1 MVNMQLPLLEV
12 ENLGKHYPLRG
23 GALNRIRDTIKAVD
37 GVSFTIREGTSL
49 GLVGE
54 SGSGKSTIA
63 RCILRLEDPTFG
75 RVRFDGSDV
84 LHLPTKKLRQLR
96 ARMQI
101 VFQDPYASLN
111 PRMTAHDII
120 AEPFLIHKTLQG
132 EELGMR
138 VVELLQQVGMGE
150 EHLYRYPHE
159 FSGGQRQ
166 RICIA
171 RALALHP
178 RLVILDEPT
187 SALDVS
193 VQAQILNLLDDL
205 QKKLGLTYLLISHDL
220 GVIGYICDRVAVIRR
235 GRIVEEGETEQVFAA
250 HKHRYTRD
258 LVAAMPLPD
267 PELSPFRRPA

>member
-1 MVNMQLPLLEV
+1 MVNMQAPLLEV

-23 GALNRIRDTIKAVD
+23 GVLNRIRDTIKAVD
-37 GVSFTIREGTSL
+37 GISFTVREGTSL

-63 RCILRLEDPTFG
+63 RCILRLEEPTFG
-75 RVRFDGSDV
+75 RVRFDGSD
-84 LHLPTKKLRQLR
+84 LIKLSTRKLQQLR

-111 PRMTAHDII
+111 PRMTAHDIV
-120 AEPFLIHKTLQG
+120 AEPFLIHKILSD
-132 EELGMR
+132 EELSIR
-138 VVELLQQVGMGE
+138 VIELLQLVGMSE

-205 QKKLGLTYLLISHDL
+205 QRRLKLTYLLISHDL
-220 GVIGYICDRVAVIRR
+220 GVIGYICERVAVIRQ
-235 GRIVEEGETEQVFAA
+235 GKIVEEGETEQVLVSP
-250 HKHRYTRD
+250 KQPYTRD

-267 PELSPFRRPA
+267 PELSPFRHPT

>member
-1 MVNMQLPLLEV
+1 MVNMQPPLLEV

-23 GALNRIRDTIKAVD
+23 GALNRIRGTIKAVD
-37 GVSFTIREGTSL
+37 GVSFTIREGTCL

-75 RVRFDGSDV
+75 RVRFDGSDT
-84 LHLPTKKLRQLR
+84 LQLSTRKLRQLR

-120 AEPFLIHKTLQG
+120 AEPFLIHKVLQR

-138 VVELLQQVGMGE
+138 VVELLQLVGMGE

-205 QKKLGLTYLLISHDL
+205 QRRLKLTYLLISHDL

-235 GRIVEEGETEQVFAA
+235 GRIVEEGETEQVLVAP
-250 HKHRYTRD
+250 KHPYTRD

-267 PELSPFRRPA
+267 PELSPFRRPT